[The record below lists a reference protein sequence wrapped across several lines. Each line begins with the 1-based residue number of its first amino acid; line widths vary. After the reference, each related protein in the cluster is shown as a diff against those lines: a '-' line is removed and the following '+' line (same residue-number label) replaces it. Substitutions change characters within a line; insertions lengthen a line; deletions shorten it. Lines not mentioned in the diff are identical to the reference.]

1 MFGLQF
7 GDLIIIGIGIV
18 ILLVWLFLFLKG
30 KKDADLFMPLNDE
43 DYPLKDLYF
52 VGYAFAELIH
62 MNYQT
67 ERDTEMRKQL
77 TVLYGS
83 EYVDFYIRAVY
94 AQRFTM
100 AFTLACF
107 AMPLYCL
114 TIGSGLAF
122 VMIIGVAG
130 FAYYYYGKTLPDKIE
145 KRKKEMIAEFS
156 EVVSKLALMVN
167 SGMILH
173 DAWKTVAY
181 SGTAEIYKEMQFSVE
196 ETANGKPEVE
206 AIFGFGQRCMVPE
219 IKNFATT
226 LIQGITQ
233 GNAELAAVLKQQSK
247 EVWTTRQQ
255 LVRREGELAANKLLL
270 PMLIVFIGILI
281 MVIVPIFAGIGA

>member
-1 MFGLQF
+1 MFGLQI
-7 GDLIIIGIGIV
+7 GDLVVIGIGVV
-18 ILLVWLFLFLKG
+18 ILLFWLFLFLKG
-30 KKDADLFMPLNDE
+30 KKEADLFIPLNDE
-43 DYPLKDLYF
+43 DYPLKELYF

-67 ERDTEMRKQL
+67 ERDTETRKQL
-77 TVLYGS
+77 VVLYGND
-83 EYVDFYIRAVY
+83 YVDFYIRAIY

-107 AMPLYCL
+107 AMPLYCITL
-114 TIGSGLAF
+114 GSGIAF
-122 VMIIGVAG
+122 AVIIAIAI

-145 KRKKEMIAEFS
+145 KRKNAMMMEFS

-173 DAWKTVAY
+173 DAWKMVAY
-181 SGTAEIYKEMQFSVE
+181 SGTSEIYREMQLSVE
-196 ETANGKPEVE
+196 ETANGTPEVE
-206 AIFGFGQRCMVPE
+206 SIFRFGQRCMVPE
-219 IKNFATT
+219 IKKFATT

-233 GNAELAAVLKQQSK
+233 GNKELSNMLKQQSK

-255 LVRREGELAANKLLL
+255 LVKRQGELAANKLLL

-281 MVIVPIFAGIGA
+281 MVIVPIFTGIGA